1 MTPLI
6 KNALILSI
14 FIMSCESHQE
24 SHVQKNETNNTAI
37 TTQNKK
43 TGLQSVIN
51 FLTRHSHQLS
61 KFDDISP
68 FIIKFNSVKNTNLIL
83 CAEQNYYE
91 PSFIF
96 PFLVNCN
103 NSITIPGGYYN
114 DYSTCVSCH
123 VYQDGD
129 YEISFKGRFQ
139 SEYGYLWIDTDNDDA
154 QFKFVV
160 QWGDL
165 PHGVLA
171 EWVLGNDPNV
181 NFISTHTPEEDSP
194 YKEMRPLQFTYKIT
208 KPGAVV
214 PIVVKANDHIL
225 PVYEVDCDGDGIYEQ
240 RNLHFATYCKYDKP
254 GTYHIRLRGIILA
267 IKHNCRPSEYL
278 NEPKK
283 KNFWSKIDLN
293 HGYEL
298 ISLDQWGDIEYHSL
312 HAFFFNCEQARIK
325 AKDTPNFTHLHDTS
339 EMFRGTL
346 SFNDPVNH
354 WDMSHVDNAI
364 GMFQEATAFNQPVDR
379 WDVSHVVYMQNMFKE
394 AVRFNQTVNT
404 WDTSSVVNMTQMF
417 DGASRFN
424 QPMNRWNV
432 SNVRYMSGMF
442 IRTYRF
448 NQPLDTW
455 DVSHVEYMNDMFAF
469 SRFNHPL
476 DWNIASLK
484 DARGIFE
491 QCPSYGKYCKRL
503 PPYRDLKFVEKLEK
517 HLRARGVSDPD
528 IWWNAMADE
537 PYFRYEDDY
546 PGYDLRGDVYEP
558 WRTCAESRGDCK

>member
-6 KNALILSI
+6 RNALILSI
-14 FIMSCESHQE
+14 FIMSCESRQE

-43 TGLQSVIN
+43 AGVQSVIN

-103 NSITIPGGYYN
+103 DSITIPGGYYN

-181 NFISTHTPEEDSP
+181 NFISTHTPEDSP

-254 GTYHIRLRGIILA
+254 GTYHIRLRGIIPA
-267 IKHNCRPSEYL
+267 IKHNCQPSEYL

-298 ISLDQWGDIEYHSL
+298 LSLDQWGDIEYHSL

-354 WDMSHVDNAI
+354 WDMSHVVNAI

-517 HLRARGVSDPD
+517 HLRARGVNDPD

-546 PGYDLRGDVYEP
+546 PGYDLRGDVYDP